1 MSHDG
6 CEENEE
12 DWNLLFERFEQ

>member
-1 MSHDG
+1 MSHYG

-12 DWNLLFERFEQ
+12 DWNLLFERVEQ